1 MTSKDA
7 ARIELLELAMDEME
21 EDQAAQDAEIA
32 MLRELV
38 LRLMQLLHLN
48 GTVRLQDLAAASAV
62 AEAFSQAD
70 SGPSVKPASSPL
82 PRLLM
87 DLAKKLDDLPGSKT
101 PNA

>member
-1 MTSKDA
+1 MTSNDA
-7 ARIELLELAMDEME
+7 ARIELLELAVDEME

-48 GTVRLQDLAAASAV
+48 GTVRLQDLAAASSV
-62 AEAFSQAD
+62 ASAFSQAD
-70 SGPSVKPASSPL
+70 LGPSLKPASPL

>member
-1 MTSKDA
+1 
-7 ARIELLELAMDEME
+7 ME

-62 AEAFSQAD
+62 AAAFSQAD
-70 SGPSVKPASSPL
+70 SGPSAKSASFPL
-82 PRLLM
+82 SRLLM
-87 DLAKKLDDLPGSKT
+87 DLAKKLDNLPGAKN
-101 PNA
+101 PDA